1 MVRNIDHR
9 IEAAVEVHHPA
20 IRKELKEILAIQ
32 LADNV
37 KARLLD
43 GMLPNDYVKADG
55 KRAVRSQIKIYQ
67 YLHGLAT
74 SK

>member
-9 IEAAVEVHHPA
+9 IEAAVEIQHPD

-37 KARLLD
+37 KARVLD
-43 GMLPNDYVKADG
+43 GMLPNDYVKANG

-67 YLHGLAT
+67 YLRGLSV